1 MDSNA
6 NPYTRPWIYD
16 RALGAL
22 LLGADFQCIAYGCL
36 LGMAY
41 TYYKRSTQDPK
52 WLRFA
57 ILLAWLLCTLCCV
70 IILHGIYW
78 FTITNYGNTSAIQRS
93 PWSVS
98 LLTTMMSAVMT
109 IVRLV
114 FLTRVYKLYRAKP
127 VLSPAIVLLI
137 VLVALLSLADL
148 GGAIAITVTFFQS
161 IKLLGLTSIE
171 NLFTA
176 MFSVGIAADVILTAM
191 LCATLHRSR
200 SGLQRTDSVINLLI
214 MYTIRTGAIPC
225 GCAIAT
231 LIAFVCSPESMI
243 YAPFYVQTAN
253 LYLVSLLAT
262 LNYRKTIQTRIQ
274 QPISLDFGAF
284 DRCTT
289 LSGEAQASYLDGRS
303 IDGCSSPTT
312 VHSRVSL
319 PKSLRILR
327 IHSRKHS
334 TASAHEVDL
343 KTDEKDHRELSEV
356 ILGSVINLRLPDMS
370 ASP

>member
-1 MDSNA
+1 MAVVLNTYL
-6 NPYTRPWIYD
+6 NITLP
-16 RALGAL
+16 L
-22 LLGADFQCIAYGCL
+22 LTFI
-36 LGMAY
+36 
-41 TYYKRSTQDPK
+41 R
-52 WLRFA
+52 
-57 ILLAWLLCTLCCV
+57 LLCTLCCV

-109 IVRLV
+109 IVRLSVLTVVIRHTSDIFDRV

-253 LYLVSLLAT
+253 C
-262 LNYRKTIQTRIQ
+262 
-274 QPISLDFGAF
+274 G
-284 DRCTT
+284 
-289 LSGEAQASYLDGRS
+289 
-303 IDGCSSPTT
+303 
-312 VHSRVSL
+312 
-319 PKSLRILR
+319 
-327 IHSRKHS
+327 
-334 TASAHEVDL
+334 
-343 KTDEKDHRELSEV
+343 
-356 ILGSVINLRLPDMS
+356 
-370 ASP
+370 